1 MFDILAFIRD
11 RIANATGLTCATEV
25 PANRPDRFVTI
36 YRDGGG
42 RREHVDNPT
51 ITVQTWG
58 ASEADAYELA
68 LQVRDVMENM
78 TFSPY
83 VSDVSCSSLRVN
95 NHSDGAHRYEAVYF
109 IICRR

>member
-1 MFDILAFIRD
+1 MFDILAFICERVT
-11 RIANATGLTCATEV
+11 NATGLPCATEV
-25 PANRPDRFVTI
+25 PPERPERFVTV

-51 ITVQTWG
+51 ITVQCWG
-58 ASEADAYELA
+58 TSDEDAYRLA
-68 LQVRDVMENM
+68 VTVRDVMENM

-95 NHSDGAHRYEAVYF
+95 NHTDGAHRYEAVYF